1 MHTGEEI
8 EERLR
13 QAADHLRAISKAAK
27 DQRALLTGEPT
38 DVPQPPL
45 GDTVNAPGPTIQP
58 QG

>member
-8 EERLR
+8 EEQLR
-13 QAADHLRAISKAAK
+13 RAADHLRMISKAAK
-27 DQRALLTGEPT
+27 DQRALATGEPS

-45 GDTVNAPGPTIQP
+45 GDTVAAPGPTIQP

>member
-8 EERLR
+8 EEQLR
-13 QAADHLRAISKAAK
+13 RAAAHLRTISKAAK
-27 DQRALLTGEPT
+27 DQAARQTSEPT

-45 GDTVNAPGPTIQP
+45 GDTVNAPGPTIKP

>member
-8 EERLR
+8 EAQLR
-13 QAADHLRAISKAAK
+13 KAAEHLRTISKAAK
-27 DQRALLTGEPT
+27 DQRARQTAEPT

-45 GDTVNAPGPTIQP
+45 GDPVNAPGPTIKP